1 MAALSYYVT
10 VLAIFACIYSIIT
23 LGLNIQW
30 GFAGILNF
38 GVYAFVAIGAYAY
51 GVVTLGKPIPGA
63 GQTYVL
69 GIHAPFLVGLLAAA
83 AAGGLIAWLLGA
95 VALRRLRSDYLA
107 ITTIAFSQILWLIA
121 GNETWL
127 VNGWDGISGIPQP
140 FNGWLKLSFNDY
152 NFFFLVLS
160 LVILALVVGLSQLI
174 LRAPFGRVLRG
185 VREDELVVES
195 FGRNTASLKL
205 RAFITGA
212 VLASIG
218 GALLAAYVGAFNP
231 SAFLAGETF
240 FVWAALLIGGSGNN
254 WGAILGAILVPVV
267 FTEGTRFLPNIP
279 SNPQLIEAFRYIII
293 GLLLILTLKFRP
305 QGIIPERPD
314 RFQRATKHDR
324 QPGPTLS
331 EAAGSEDSPHA

>member
-1 MAALSYYVT
+1 MAALGYYVT

-38 GVYAFVAIGAYAY
+38 GVYAFVAIGAYSY
-51 GVVTLGKPIPGA
+51 GLVTLGKPIPGA
-63 GQTYVL
+63 GQSYIL
-69 GIHAPFLVGLLAAA
+69 GIHAPFVVGLLAAA
-83 AAGGLIAWLLGA
+83 LMGGLAAWALGA
-95 VALRRLRSDYLA
+95 IALRRLRSDYLA

-140 FNGWLKLSFNDY
+140 LNGMLKLSFNDY
-152 NFFFLVLS
+152 NFFFLALS
-160 LVILALVVGLSQLI
+160 LVMLALVVWFAQVT
-174 LRAPFGRVLRG
+174 LRAPFGRILRG

-205 RAFITGA
+205 RAFVTGGILSA
-212 VLASIG
+212 IG

-231 SAFLAGETF
+231 SAFLIGETF

-267 FTEGTRFLPNIP
+267 FTEGTRFLPSIP

-314 RFQRATKHDR
+314 RFQRATKRDR
-324 QPGPTLS
+324 RLRTGR
-331 EAAGSEDSPHA
+331 AAAPDGEEPPHA

>member
-1 MAALSYYVT
+1 MTTIAYYVT
-10 VLAIFACIYSIIT
+10 VLAIFACIYSVIT
-23 LGLNIQW
+23 LGLNVQW

-38 GVYAFVAIGAYAY
+38 GVYAFVAIGAYSYALF
-51 GVVTLGKPIPGA
+51 TLGKPIPGA
-63 GQTYVL
+63 GQTYIL
-69 GIHAPFLVGLLAAA
+69 GIHAPFVVGLLAAA
-83 AAGGLIAWLLGA
+83 VIGGGVAWLLGA

-127 VNGWDGISGIPQP
+127 VNGWDGVSGIPQP
-140 FNGWLKLSFNDY
+140 FNGVLKLSFNDY
-152 NFFFLVLS
+152 NFFFLALS
-160 LVILALVVGLSQLI
+160 LAMLALAVWLTQAV
-174 LRAPFGRVLRG
+174 LRAPFGRILRG

-195 FGRNTASLKL
+195 FGRDIVSLKL
-205 RAFITGA
+205 RAFVTGA

-254 WGAILGAILVPVV
+254 WGAILGAVLVPVV

-279 SNPQLIEAFRYIII
+279 SNPQLIQAFRYIVI

-314 RFQRATKHDR
+314 RFQRATKRDR
-324 QPGPTLS
+324 GLTGTSVGVPDAEEP
-331 EAAGSEDSPHA
+331 PHA

>member
-1 MAALSYYVT
+1 MAALGYYFT

-23 LGLNIQW
+23 VGLNIQW

-38 GVYAFVAIGAYAY
+38 GVYAFVAIGAYSY
-51 GVVTLGKPIPGA
+51 GLVTLGKPIPGA
-63 GQTYVL
+63 GQTYIL
-69 GIHAPFLVGLLAAA
+69 GLHAPFLLGLVAAA
-83 AAGGLIAWLLGA
+83 VAGGIVAWLLGA

-140 FNGWLKLSFNDY
+140 FNGILKLSFNDY
-152 NFFFLVLS
+152 NFFFLGLS
-160 LVILALVVGLSQLI
+160 LVMLALGVWLAQVV
-174 LRAPFGRVLRG
+174 LRAPFGRILRG
-185 VREDELVVES
+185 IREDELVVES

-205 RAFITGA
+205 RAFVTGA
-212 VLASIG
+212 IFASVG

-254 WGAILGAILVPVV
+254 WGAILGAVLVPVV
-267 FTEGTRFLPNIP
+267 FTEGTRFLPTIP

-305 QGIIPERPD
+305 QGILPERPD
-314 RFQRATKHDR
+314 RFHRATKHARGRD
-324 QPGPTLS
+324 TLTAGVG
-331 EAAGSEDSPHA
+331 EAEEPPHA

>member
-38 GVYAFVAIGAYAY
+38 GVYAFVAIGAYSY
-51 GVVTLGKPIPGA
+51 GLFTLGKPIPGA
-63 GQTYVL
+63 GQTYIL
-69 GIHAPFLVGLLAAA
+69 GIHAPFVVGLLAAA
-83 AAGGLIAWLLGA
+83 VAGGLVAWILGA

-107 ITTIAFSQILWLIA
+107 ITTIAFSQILWLVA

-140 FNGWLKLSFNDY
+140 FNGVLKLSFNDY
-152 NFFFLVLS
+152 NFFFLGLS
-160 LVILALVVGLSQLI
+160 LVMLALVLWLAQAV
-174 LRAPFGRVLRG
+174 LRAPFGRILRG

-205 RAFITGA
+205 RAFVTGA
-212 VLASIG
+212 VLSSIG

-231 SAFLAGETF
+231 SAFLVGETF

-314 RFQRATKHDR
+314 RFHRATKHNR
-324 QPGPTLS
+324 RLGK
-331 EAAGSEDSPHA
+331 AAASAAETEEPPHA

>member
-1 MAALSYYVT
+1 MAALSYYLT

-38 GVYAFVAIGAYAY
+38 GVYAFVAIGAYSYALF
-51 GVVTLGKPIPGA
+51 TLGKPIPGA
-63 GQTYVL
+63 GQSYIL
-69 GIHAPFLVGLLAAA
+69 GIHAPFVVGLLAAA
-83 AAGGLIAWLLGA
+83 IIGGLVAWLLGA

-127 VNGWDGISGIPQP
+127 VNGWDGVSGIPQP
-140 FNGWLKLSFNDY
+140 FNGLLKLSFNDY
-152 NFFFLVLS
+152 NFFFLALS
-160 LVILALVVGLSQLI
+160 LVILGSVVALAQVL
-174 LRAPFGRVLRG
+174 LRAPFGRILRG
-185 VREDELVVES
+185 IREDDLVVES
-195 FGRNTASLKL
+195 FGRNIVSLKL
-205 RAFITGA
+205 RAFIAGS

-231 SAFLAGETF
+231 SAFLVGETF

-305 QGIIPERPD
+305 QGIIPESPD
-314 RFQRATKHDR
+314 RFERAVKRDR
-324 QPGPTLS
+324 RPSATVPPM
-331 EAAGSEDSPHA
+331 ADAEDPNA